1 MSTAVRP
8 SKESTLRTAMQR
20 YRYSCYGA
28 FSKGAPQSSSV
39 TRPTHRGTR
48 FALSSCIEP
57 LVVVTSTAWFAIL
70 SGISPSM
77 NFSEGVDDL
86 TAALGGGLPRPICA
100 GIHWILCMAAPL
112 GSLCLLLSV
121 IPALGNRALMTA
133 GASLMAMVVV
143 YNVTVNSIL
152 SGCDTLQ
159 LLHSALFVL
168 TMRVLPRVAMVSD
181 DESGFI
187 RWLVTTRP
195 WSFTAVLLPL
205 AVTAATLDWWGI
217 EIKSVG
223 RATEVILSM
232 VLLQAAANQ
241 MNSLADWRSGVD
253 KADSATSDMTV
264 LSGLLPVKA
273 LVISSAASLA
283 TFAVVFADCAR
294 DVDEAYFAID
304 KWIVVIGVVLSII
317 YTVFPIPLKYIGL
330 GDVVVFMCF
339 GPLSVAHFT
348 LSLTD
353 PEPSFS
359 RIGDVVLYTLPV
371 ALIVTVILSANNIR
385 DMTEDWKAGCYTFE
399 GILGRKGSRAYFA
412 GLIIAAHALSV
423 SLAVHRRCYGLLLT
437 LLALPRSI
445 WLIKRVC
452 FTPETSEKFKVVDQA
467 AAHTL
472 LIFGLTTVLGISSVT
487 QEAQVN
493 FPSLLFS
500 SLIIGLLHFVG

>member
-1 MSTAVRP
+1 MSTASRS
-8 SKESTLRTAMQR
+8 SKESTLGTAMQ
-20 YRYSCYGA
+20 
-28 FSKGAPQSSSV
+28 
-39 TRPTHRGTR
+39 R

-57 LVVVTSTAWFAIL
+57 LAVVTSTAWFAIL
-70 SGISPSM
+70 SGMSPSM

-100 GIHWILCMAAPL
+100 GIHWILCVAAPL

-121 IPALGNRALMTA
+121 IPTLGNRTVMTA

-143 YNVTVNSIL
+143 YNVAVNSIV

-159 LLHSALFVL
+159 LLQSALFVL
-168 TMRVLPRVAMVSD
+168 IMRVLPRVAMVSD
-181 DESGFI
+181 GESGCI
-187 RWLVTTRP
+187 RWLITTRP

-223 RATEVILSM
+223 RATEVVLSM

-273 LVISSAASLA
+273 LVISSAVSLA
-283 TFAVVFADCAR
+283 TFAVVFADCAG

-304 KWIVVIGVVLSII
+304 KWIVIMGVVLSII

-339 GPLSVAHFT
+339 GPAATH
-348 LSLTD
+348 
-353 PEPSFS
+353 
-359 RIGDVVLYTLPV
+359 
-371 ALIVTVILSANNIR
+371 
-385 DMTEDWKAGCYTFE
+385 
-399 GILGRKGSRAYFA
+399 SRAYWEGRPA
-412 GLIIAAHALSV
+412 ERTMG
-423 SLAVHRRCYGLLLT
+423 
-437 LLALPRSI
+437 
-445 WLIKRVC
+445 
-452 FTPETSEKFKVVDQA
+452 
-467 AAHTL
+467 
-472 LIFGLTTVLGISSVT
+472 
-487 QEAQVN
+487 
-493 FPSLLFS
+493 
-500 SLIIGLLHFVG
+500 

>member
-8 SKESTLRTAMQR
+8 SKESTLRTAMQ
-20 YRYSCYGA
+20 
-28 FSKGAPQSSSV
+28 
-39 TRPTHRGTR
+39 R